1 MTASTGTEQTMATVG
16 GTKQVVTKQSEA
28 RSRVLDLI
36 EQLDVGEAIPSE
48 RQLTRELGV
57 SRLTVR
63 AALDDLV
70 REGLLVRRH
79 GSGTFVS
86 EPKIAQELTMT
97 SFTEDMRR
105 RGMVPASRTL
115 GLRVTPAGAHLGRLL
130 HVSPSEPVMIISRLR
145 LADRET
151 MAIETLHVRESLVPG
166 LTAPDL
172 ERSSFYEILEGR
184 FEITIVGGRQTI
196 EPTVTNEEE
205 SEALGVP
212 LHSPAFLFERV
223 TRSERGEIVEFVH
236 SIYRGDRYR
245 LVTDL
250 SAQPSPHRPALAGVA
265 GQDQRDG
272 NSGSS

>member
-1 MTASTGTEQTMATVG
+1 MATASGA
-16 GTKQVVTKQSEA
+16 KQVVTKQSEA

-97 SFTEDMRR
+97 SFTEDMQR

-115 GLRVTPAGAHLGRLL
+115 SLRVTPAGAHL
-130 HVSPSEPVMIISRLR
+130 
-145 LADRET
+145 
-151 MAIETLHVRESLVPG
+151 
-166 LTAPDL
+166 
-172 ERSSFYEILEGR
+172 
-184 FEITIVGGRQTI
+184 
-196 EPTVTNEEE
+196 
-205 SEALGVP
+205 
-212 LHSPAFLFERV
+212 
-223 TRSERGEIVEFVH
+223 
-236 SIYRGDRYR
+236 
-245 LVTDL
+245 
-250 SAQPSPHRPALAGVA
+250 
-265 GQDQRDG
+265 
-272 NSGSS
+272 